1 MYSLWD
7 NFITIARTSL
17 TTGSNYNGEAGLPHS
32 EICGSK
38 VAHTSPQLIAA
49 CHVLHRLC
57 MPRHPRI
64 ALTSRLRVYTSNDKT
79 DRPITHDGACAVR
92 VAANMQI
99 KPQPDILVHQ
109 TSDEDRYT
117 VFTASIS
124 KPIHNV
130 KEVRILADP
139 DRPKPDSLSSFLEC
153 TCGQP
158 FGGAWWSLS
167 GSNRRPQA
175 CKASAL
181 PTELRPLGAFACDHC

>member
-17 TTGSNYNGEAGLPHS
+17 ATGSNYNGEAGLPHS

-79 DRPITHDGACAVR
+79 DRREPHKCVLAVR

-99 KPQPDILVHQ
+99 KPQPDILVCQ
-109 TSDEDRYT
+109 TSVEDRYT

-139 DRPKPDSLSSFLEC
+139 LPAEAGLVVFIPGVYQQPAFRRRMVEPVGIEPTTSSLQS
-153 TCGQP
+153 
-158 FGGAWWSLS
+158 
-167 GSNRRPQA
+167 
-175 CKASAL
+175 
-181 PTELRPLGAFACDHC
+181 